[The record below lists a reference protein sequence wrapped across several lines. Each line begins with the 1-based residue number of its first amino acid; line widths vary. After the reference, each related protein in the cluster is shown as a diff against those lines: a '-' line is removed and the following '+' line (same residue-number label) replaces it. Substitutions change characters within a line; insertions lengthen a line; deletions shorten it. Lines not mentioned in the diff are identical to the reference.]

1 MLVAG
6 EQDLVKIARLSSSS
20 LISVCVCLLVHQH
33 AISNPHPMAS
43 STWNST
49 IMDCISSHHKPEEIL
64 PPETAFVMGQESN
77 TVGTH
82 IDSGR
87 GSPRS
92 GYLIILNKC
101 PSPWCP
107 PPLTVPGSGL
117 SLSLP
122 LEKQLESEGCQ
133 VRNLDWGSSG
143 FKPTMA
149 LPMKPL

>member
-87 GSPRS
+87 VHEVRIPYYSKQVS
-92 GYLIILNKC
+92 LSLV
-101 PSPWCP
+101 S